1 MCKSN
6 EGRLLPVEIVGKT
19 EVWTEIA
26 QLQDRRQLF
35 HNRCTKLKDS
45 ALNTAY
51 TISVTCATYVS
62 TSNVNRAK
70 SISGSESSPMSSNL
84 TSLP

>member
-6 EGRLLPVEIVGKT
+6 EGHLLPVEIVGKT

-35 HNRCTKLKDS
+35 PDVMEELPVGK
-45 ALNTAY
+45 
-51 TISVTCATYVS
+51 
-62 TSNVNRAK
+62 NVVVDLR
-70 SISGSESSPMSSNL
+70 EE
-84 TSLP
+84 

>member
-6 EGRLLPVEIVGKT
+6 EDHLLPVEIVGKT

-35 HNRCTKLKDS
+35 PYWDYGRVARDPPTMARAREVRGRLGNLV
-45 ALNTAY
+45 AL
-51 TISVTCATYVS
+51 ID
-62 TSNVNRAK
+62 
-70 SISGSESSPMSSNL
+70 
-84 TSLP
+84 LPVGAH

>member
-26 QLQDRRQLF
+26 RLQDRRQPGGYPER
-35 HNRCTKLKDS
+35 RCGNEAMCWCRSD
-45 ALNTAY
+45 A
-51 TISVTCATYVS
+51 
-62 TSNVNRAK
+62 
-70 SISGSESSPMSSNL
+70 
-84 TSLP
+84 